1 MNTENASSPLI
12 NGSKNNKRWSTI
24 QCLSFSFVV
33 AALVG
38 FFSNLDR
45 IISSDDDS
53 PSSPELKSIVEIV
66 TDRDDLTTLSSALST
81 ANLIDTLNGDG
92 PFTVF
97 GPTNDAFDAI
107 TVPTDITTLTNILT
121 YHVVDGDVLSTDLS
135 NGLVVDTLN
144 GDTITVFISE
154 DGVFFYD
161 SNGRISQVIDAD
173 LKGSNGVVHVVNSVL
188 LPDGLLTDILS
199 NIPFLSTLNA
209 ALIANGLDQVLSAPD
224 GNFTMF
230 APTNDAIDAFT
241 GNITSNVL
249 LYHVLTDIYLS
260 DDIPNKPTEVT
271 TASGEILTVVKMD
284 NEVFITDAV
293 GRIAQVSVANV
304 AAKNGVVHIIDI
316 LLAPTEFRSI
326 VDLAVGRD
334 DLSTLVGALSTAGLV
349 DTLNGDGPF
358 TVLAPTNNA
367 FDAITVPTNVTVL
380 TNILLYHVISGSI
393 LSTDLSNGLVAI
405 TLYGE
410 TVTVLLENGV
420 FFYDSNGRISQV
432 EEANIVGTNGVIHV
446 IDSVLLPGGTV
457 DDITQNVA
465 SLSTLNGALIANG
478 LDQVLSDPAGTFTL
492 FAPSN
497 DAVSAFNGDVTGDVL
512 TYHVL
517 STEYKSTDIPIGD
530 TDLVTVNGA
539 QLTVINNG
547 TGIYVQDQANRTGA
561 VTTANIAGINGVVHI
576 IDIVLSP
583 TAI

>member
-53 PSSPELKSIVEIV
+53 PSSPELKSIVELV
-66 TDRDDLTTLSSALST
+66 TDRDDLTTLSSALTT

-107 TVPTDITTLTNILT
+107 TVPTNITTLTNILT

-173 LKGSNGVVHVVNSVL
+173 LKGSNGVVHVVDSVL

-209 ALIANGLDQVLSAPD
+209 ALIANGLDQVLSDPD
-224 GNFTMF
+224 GTFTVF

-241 GNITSNVL
+241 GTITSNVL

-260 DDIPNKPTEVT
+260 DDIPNKPTELT
-271 TASGEILTVVKMD
+271 TASGEILTVVKMN

-293 GRIAQVSVANV
+293 GRIAQVSIANV
-304 AAKNGVVHIIDI
+304 AARNGVVHIIDI
-316 LLAPTEFRSI
+316 LLAPTEFRRNNAQYQQKANDGETYSHHVSEGLGTMKVVSI
-326 VDLAVGRD
+326 SV
-334 DLSTLVGALSTAGLV
+334 VGAVCLLIIAGLMMG
-349 DTLNGDGPF
+349 LWCFCKGYNGKRNSGHITINDDEEEESLDEMDG
-358 TVLAPTNNA
+358 
-367 FDAITVPTNVTVL
+367 
-380 TNILLYHVISGSI
+380 
-393 LSTDLSNGLVAI
+393 
-405 TLYGE
+405 
-410 TVTVLLENGV
+410 
-420 FFYDSNGRISQV
+420 
-432 EEANIVGTNGVIHV
+432 
-446 IDSVLLPGGTV
+446 
-457 DDITQNVA
+457 
-465 SLSTLNGALIANG
+465 
-478 LDQVLSDPAGTFTL
+478 
-492 FAPSN
+492 
-497 DAVSAFNGDVTGDVL
+497 
-512 TYHVL
+512 
-517 STEYKSTDIPIGD
+517 
-530 TDLVTVNGA
+530 
-539 QLTVINNG
+539 
-547 TGIYVQDQANRTGA
+547 
-561 VTTANIAGINGVVHI
+561 
-576 IDIVLSP
+576 
-583 TAI
+583 

>member
-1 MNTENASSPLI
+1 
-12 NGSKNNKRWSTI
+12 
-24 QCLSFSFVV
+24 
-33 AALVG
+33 
-38 FFSNLDR
+38 
-45 IISSDDDS
+45 
-53 PSSPELKSIVEIV
+53 
-66 TDRDDLTTLSSALST
+66 
-81 ANLIDTLNGDG
+81 
-92 PFTVF
+92 
-97 GPTNDAFDAI
+97 
-107 TVPTDITTLTNILT
+107 
-121 YHVVDGDVLSTDLS
+121 
-135 NGLVVDTLN
+135 
-144 GDTITVFISE
+144 
-154 DGVFFYD
+154 
-161 SNGRISQVIDAD
+161 
-173 LKGSNGVVHVVNSVL
+173 
-188 LPDGLLTDILS
+188 
-199 NIPFLSTLNA
+199 
-209 ALIANGLDQVLSAPD
+209 
-224 GNFTMF
+224 
-230 APTNDAIDAFT
+230 
-241 GNITSNVL
+241 
-249 LYHVLTDIYLS
+249 
-260 DDIPNKPTEVT
+260 
-271 TASGEILTVVKMD
+271 
-284 NEVFITDAV
+284 
-293 GRIAQVSVANV
+293 
-304 AAKNGVVHIIDI
+304 
-316 LLAPTEFRSI
+316 
-326 VDLAVGRD
+326 
-334 DLSTLVGALSTAGLV
+334 LSTAGLV

-358 TVLAPTNNA
+358 TVLAPTNDA

-393 LSTDLSNGLVAI
+393 LSTDLSNGLVAT

-497 DAVSAFNGDVTGDVL
+497 DAVSAFNGDVTADVL

-517 STEYKSTDIPIGD
+517 TTEFKSTDIPIGN

-547 TGIYVQDQANRTGA
+547 TGIYVQDQANRTGT